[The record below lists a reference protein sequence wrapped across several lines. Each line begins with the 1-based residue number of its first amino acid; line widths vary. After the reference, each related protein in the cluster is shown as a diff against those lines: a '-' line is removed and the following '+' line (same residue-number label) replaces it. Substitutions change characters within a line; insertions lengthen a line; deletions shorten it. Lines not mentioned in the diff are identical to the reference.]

1 MPRRWNSGLAPLL
14 AAPLLLAACS
24 PRGDA
29 GQTARPDGDGTASFR
44 SLGVRLPAGRTA
56 GPRADGAFGFGPL
69 APEGDSSGPVQ
80 EALQALVD
88 GRLDA
93 AVLRLERALEERPD
107 DPDLRAGLAA
117 AFLARGL
124 DAERGTPSDLVEALE
139 RIGRRPTDP
148 SSIFNRALAL
158 EALYCYRLAAR
169 AWERYLEVDPGS
181 EWGALARER
190 LEAARE
196 TLARLEAGPDEG
208 DEVGSEEEGT
218 APATAG
224 PEHAAAVR
232 DLQEGLLAL
241 EAFRIDVAA
250 ESLERSLPALEAAG
264 DPHRWEA
271 EEGLARVEYNRK
283 LYERSEARAIRVLA
297 AARNIGNT
305 ELENRALW
313 LLANLNLGR
322 LHLQRA
328 LDHARQRLEL
338 GHRRGDR
345 RMAASA
351 EYTISRIL
359 DEMGE
364 PEDAWSH
371 RLASLRGLAEVG
383 DGYNL
388 ALSIHNSSFALAR
401 QERYSAAADFV
412 SEMLEIDRTA
422 GDALGIAE
430 SLWMRS
436 SHLVRAGDA
445 AGASADV
452 AEATSWLPEIEDD
465 GTRAYLASRLRA
477 VEGRLLVVPDPDEA
491 ARVFSRSLQALQG
504 TESEYGE
511 AELLLERA
519 RALRLAGRLDEAG
532 RDLEEAVRLVS
543 SQRSRIGQPLL
554 RVSFFDLQSELADEA
569 LAVSV
574 ARGEEAEAFRLAE
587 SMKGVLLRETLGSAD
602 DPHAAGGSRALD
614 RRPEPG
620 FGDVLVSY
628 WSLPD
633 ELLIWA
639 IRGDA
644 PPALHRGPVSREALS
659 DLVRRL
665 GEHREAGR
673 ASGSLSAEAHRL
685 LLAPVAEHLTGAR
698 RLIVVPDRVT
708 RGVPWPAL
716 RNSAEGTEVLER
728 FVVRVQPTAL
738 SAGFRT
744 GGSAAPLTTGHLLAL
759 GDPWTDGELP
769 ALPGARAEVAE
780 VARRFSRA
788 TVLVGR
794 EATRARLL
802 EELPRADVVQVASH
816 FTTGEAPWSTRIALA
831 SERVGGASGLT
842 VGEIAGLDLRGTRL
856 VVLSGCATGREG
868 AASLEGT
875 FAAAGA
881 FLAAGARE
889 VVSTLWPVDDRTT
902 LELMGELYDRL
913 EEGYAT
919 DDALREAQ
927 RALAESEGSA
937 ARSADWAAFQVLSIE
952 PHAGVAPTTGGGES

>member
-1 MPRRWNSGLAPLL
+1 M
-14 AAPLLLAACS
+14 
-24 PRGDA
+24 
-29 GQTARPDGDGTASFR
+29 FR
-44 SLGVRLPAGRTA
+44 ALGVRLPTDDFPGRA
-56 GPRADGAFGFGPL
+56 APEVLGFGPIPSVE
-69 APEGDSSGPVQ
+69 ASGPTRRG
-80 EALQALVD
+80 AQALAE
-88 GRLDA
+88 GRLDT
-93 AVLRLERALEERPD
+93 AVDLLERALQDEPEEPA
-107 DPDLRAGLAA
+107 LKASLAA
-117 AFLARGL
+117 ALLARGL
-124 DAERGTPSDLVEALE
+124 DPERGGPTDRVEALE
-139 RIGRRPTDP
+139 LIGRRPNDP
-148 SSIFNRALAL
+148 ASLFNRALAL
-158 EALYCYRLAAR
+158 EALYCHRMAAR
-169 AWERYLEVDPGS
+169 AWERYLEIDPGS
-181 EWGALARER
+181 EWGVLARER
-190 LEAARE
+190 LERVREVVAELDGGTEETAA
-196 TLARLEAGPDEG
+196 GG
-208 DEVGSEEEGT
+208 DERAPSTT
-218 APATAG
+218 AAG
-224 PEHAAAVR
+224 PEHEAALRALR
-232 DLQEGLLAL
+232 GGL
-241 EAFRIDVAA
+241 EALDDYRIEEAA
-250 ESLERSLPALEAAG
+250 EALERSLPALEAAG
-264 DPHRWEA
+264 DPRRWEA

-283 LYERSEARAIRVLA
+283 LYERSEARALRVLD
-297 AARNIGNT
+297 AARDIGDT
-305 ELENRALW
+305 ELENRTLW

-328 LDHARQRLEL
+328 LDHARARL
-338 GHRRGDR
+338 HRARASGDL
-345 RMAASA
+345 RMTASA
-351 EYTISRIL
+351 DYTMSRIL

-371 RLASLRGLAEVG
+371 RLASFRGLVEVG

-388 ALSIHNSSFALAR
+388 ALSIHNASFALAR

-412 SEMLEIDRTA
+412 SEMLEIDRAA
-422 GDALGIAE
+422 GDALGVTE

-452 AEATSWLPEIEDD
+452 AEAASWLPQIEDD
-465 GTRAYLASRLRA
+465 GTRTYLASRLGA
-477 VEGRLLVVPDPDEA
+477 VEGRLLVATDPDESV
-491 ARVFSRSLQALQG
+491 RVFSRSLRALQG
-504 TESEYGE
+504 TEAEYGE

-519 RALRLAGRLDEAG
+519 RALRLVGRLDEAG

-574 ARGEEAEAFRLAE
+574 ARGEEAQAFRLAE
-587 SMKGVLLRETLGSAD
+587 SMKGVLLREILGSAD
-602 DPHAAGGSRALD
+602 DLPAAGGNRASGG
-614 RRPEPG
+614 RSEPG
-620 FGDVLVSY
+620 VGDVLVSY

-639 IRGDA
+639 VRGDA

-665 GEHREAGR
+665 GEDREAGR
-673 ASGSLSAEAHRL
+673 ATGSLSAEAYRV
-685 LLAPVAEHLTGAR
+685 LLAPVDEHLAGAQ

-708 RGVPWPAL
+708 RGVPWPTL
-716 RNSAEGTEVLER
+716 RNDAEGTEVLER

-759 GDPWTDGELP
+759 GDPWTGGELP

-816 FTTGEAPWSTRIALA
+816 FTTGEAPWSTRIVLA
-831 SERVGGASGLT
+831 SEGVGRSSGLT

-913 EEGYAT
+913 EEGYPP
-919 DDALREAQ
+919 DEALREAQ
-927 RALAESEGSA
+927 RALAESGGGT
-937 ARSADWAAFQVLSIE
+937 ARSADWEAFQVLSIE
-952 PHAGVAPTTGGGES
+952 PPPGVAPTTGGGDS